1 MKRWHKRTLL
11 VLVLGAAGFIAL
23 AMRPALVPDEVEQ
36 QDAGLNIPLPSDQA
50 EAAGKLAVSYRW
62 DLADSPGITL
72 SSSPDGVNLFRDC
85 LRRAEWC
92 IGFVVSDGKLL
103 INAETP
109 LLHAVDRSC
118 LVQTQSR
125 LALRSRYRVRMPDG
139 TFHNKYVIELAIAAR
154 LTPSFW
160 GKTLNSSLHQ
170 LLLVDP
176 VAGTFDPMDPS
187 AYLFVPSEGAELT
200 RAPGA
205 PELPARY
212 SGSFRRQQML
222 RLLDLLASITD
233 ARTADAAA
241 PVLQS
246 RAEQLVQLC
255 ADAQAPWP
263 QNWGDDREAA
273 EEVHRAVIP
282 TLLYLQEKD
291 CHNSADLADFI
302 NGEAFG
308 RIFGESFR
316 DGGDSTTDP
325 ADGGNS
331 PLPRTNDAIPFNVI
345 TDSDLADDIPGDSSE
360 AGSGASSENGS
371 ATGSADSPA
380 NSSAGAPGD
389 GASPGAPAMSPE
401 GTDDGTPR

>member
-23 AMRPALVPDEVEQ
+23 AMRPALVPDEAEQ
-36 QDAGLNIPLPSDQA
+36 QDAGLSIPLPSDQA
-50 EAAGKLAVSYRW
+50 EAAGKLSVSYRW

-72 SSSPDGVNLFRDC
+72 SSSPDGVHLFRDR

-92 IGFVVSDGKLL
+92 ISFVVSDGKLL
-103 INAETP
+103 ISAETP

-139 TFHNKYVIELAIAAR
+139 TFHDKYVIELALAAR

-160 GKTLNSSLHQ
+160 GKTLNSSLYQ

-200 RAPGA
+200 RAQGA

-233 ARTADAAA
+233 TRTADAAA

-291 CHNSADLADFI
+291 CHNSADLAAFI

-308 RIFGESFR
+308 LIFGESFR
-316 DGGDSTTDP
+316 DDGGAAPSASDGGDS
-325 ADGGNS
+325 S
-331 PLPRTNDAIPFNVI
+331 LPRTDDDIPFNVI
-345 TDSDLADDIPGDSSE
+345 TVPDLSDDITGDSSE
-360 AGSGASSENGS
+360 AVSG
-371 ATGSADSPA
+371 DSPA
-380 NSSAGAPGD
+380 NSSEKSSATSSADGPGD
-389 GASPGAPAMSPE
+389 GASSGDPDMEPSASSG
-401 GTDDGTPR
+401 DTPQ

>member
-50 EAAGKLAVSYRW
+50 EAADKLAVSYRW

-72 SSSPDGVNLFRDC
+72 SSSPDGVNLFRER
-85 LRRAEWC
+85 LRRAEWR
-92 IGFVVSDGKLL
+92 IGFVVRDGSLL

-139 TFHNKYVIELAIAAR
+139 SFHDKYAIELAIAAR

-308 RIFGESFR
+308 LIFGESFR
-316 DGGDSTTDP
+316 DGGGAAPS
-325 ADGGNS
+325 ASDGGDS
-331 PLPRTNDAIPFNVI
+331 SLPRTDNDIPFNVI
-345 TDSDLADDIPGDSSE
+345 TDPERADEIPGDSSK
-360 AGSGASSENGS
+360 AISG
-371 ATGSADSPA
+371 DSPA
-380 NSSAGAPGD
+380 NSSEKSSATSSADGPGD
-389 GASPGAPAMSPE
+389 GASSGALGMEPSASS
-401 GTDDGTPR
+401 GGTPQ

>member
-62 DLADSPGITL
+62 HLADSPGITL
-72 SSSPDGVNLFRDC
+72 SSSPDGVNLFRER
-85 LRRAEWC
+85 LRRAEWR
-92 IGFVVSDGKLL
+92 IGFVVRDGSLL

-139 TFHNKYVIELAIAAR
+139 SFHNKYVIELAIAAR

-200 RAPGA
+200 RALGA

-212 SGSFRRQQML
+212 SGSFHRQQML

-316 DGGDSTTDP
+316 DGGDAAPS
-325 ADGGNS
+325 ASDGGDS
-331 PLPRTNDAIPFNVI
+331 SLPRTDDDIPFNVI
-345 TDSDLADDIPGDSSE
+345 TAPDPADDI
-360 AGSGASSENGS
+360 
-371 ATGSADSPA
+371 TGDSPA
-380 NSSAGAPGD
+380 NSSEKSSATSSADSPGD
-389 GASPGAPAMSPE
+389 GASSGDPDMEPSASSA
-401 GTDDGTPR
+401 DTPQ

>member
-62 DLADSPGITL
+62 HLADSPGITL
-72 SSSPDGVNLFRDC
+72 SSSPDGVNLFRER
-85 LRRAEWC
+85 LRRAEWR
-92 IGFVVSDGKLL
+92 IGFVVRDGSLL

-139 TFHNKYVIELAIAAR
+139 SFHNKYVIELAIAAR

-200 RAPGA
+200 RALGA

-316 DGGDSTTDP
+316 DGGGAAPS
-325 ADGGNS
+325 ASDGGDS
-331 PLPRTNDAIPFNVI
+331 SLPRTDNDIPFNVI
-345 TDSDLADDIPGDSSE
+345 TDPERADEIPGDSSK
-360 AGSGASSENGS
+360 AISG
-371 ATGSADSPA
+371 DSPA
-380 NSSAGAPGD
+380 NSSEKSSATSSADGPGD
-389 GASPGAPAMSPE
+389 GASSGALGMEPSASS
-401 GTDDGTPR
+401 GGTPQ

>member
-1 MKRWHKRTLL
+1 M
-11 VLVLGAAGFIAL
+11 
-23 AMRPALVPDEVEQ
+23 
-36 QDAGLNIPLPSDQA
+36 
-50 EAAGKLAVSYRW
+50 
-62 DLADSPGITL
+62 
-72 SSSPDGVNLFRDC
+72 
-85 LRRAEWC
+85 
-92 IGFVVSDGKLL
+92 
-103 INAETP
+103 
-109 LLHAVDRSC
+109 
-118 LVQTQSR
+118 
-125 LALRSRYRVRMPDG
+125 
-139 TFHNKYVIELAIAAR
+139 
-154 LTPSFW
+154 
-160 GKTLNSSLHQ
+160 
-170 LLLVDP
+170 
-176 VAGTFDPMDPS
+176 
-187 AYLFVPSEGAELT
+187 
-200 RAPGA
+200 
-205 PELPARY
+205 
-212 SGSFRRQQML
+212 
-222 RLLDLLASITD
+222 
-233 ARTADAAA
+233 
-241 PVLQS
+241 
-246 RAEQLVQLC
+246 QLC

-380 NSSAGAPGD
+380 NIVPPTARQEP
-389 GASPGAPAMSPE
+389 PATEPPPVR
-401 GTDDGTPR
+401 PR